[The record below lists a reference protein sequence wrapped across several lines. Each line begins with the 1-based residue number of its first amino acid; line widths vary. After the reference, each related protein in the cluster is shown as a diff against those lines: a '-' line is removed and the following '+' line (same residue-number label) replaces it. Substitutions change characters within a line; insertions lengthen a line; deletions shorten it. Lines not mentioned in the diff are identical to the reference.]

1 MTVADRIR
9 DRRNEIGMSQA
20 ELARLIGTKDRS
32 TISQIENS
40 GDNITMKNI
49 IRIAEA
55 LDVSSHYLLG
65 WQSKEEMEQKKDFQK
80 LKEIADKKL
89 AIEEMEASGFSHEQI
104 AGAIKLF
111 EKYKNATP
119 EIQAAVELLLKSAQ
133 QKP

>member
-80 LKEIADKKL
+80 LKDLADKKL